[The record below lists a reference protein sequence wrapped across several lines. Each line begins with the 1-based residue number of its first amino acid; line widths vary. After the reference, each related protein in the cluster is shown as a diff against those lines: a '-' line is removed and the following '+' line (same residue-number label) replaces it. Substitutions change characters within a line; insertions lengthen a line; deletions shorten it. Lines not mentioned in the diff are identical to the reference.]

1 LPLPRFCRGL
11 FCGSSRDVSL
21 GGWESRYIHIGI
33 GPKKTKKSK
42 TTTNK
47 KQTVGE
53 ATAQEKNP
61 KKAYNKSSAK
71 AETCFGHRA
80 K

>member
-1 LPLPRFCRGL
+1 MFRSGVGNP
-11 FCGSSRDVSL
+11 DI
-21 GGWESRYIHIGI
+21 YILVLD
-33 GPKKTKKSK
+33 PKKQKKSK